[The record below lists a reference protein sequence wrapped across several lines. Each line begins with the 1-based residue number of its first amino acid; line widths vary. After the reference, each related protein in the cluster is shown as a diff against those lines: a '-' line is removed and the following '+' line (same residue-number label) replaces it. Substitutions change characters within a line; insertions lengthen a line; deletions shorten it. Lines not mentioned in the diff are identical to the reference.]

1 MKTIKLF
8 IISVLLLSSFQAL
21 AGRYTSYLNVYE
33 NENATFASKWRID
46 SISFFESN
54 IDADQFIIKPS
65 GITLKK
71 QNYEALE
78 NKTIRLETRV
88 KFTGQDYMSA
98 IILIYTI
105 LDVAEA
111 PKNIQLSN
119 KTIEDGSASGT
130 VIGTVTATDEDA
142 GTDSTKLSYHLEGST
157 SNKDFSINSKGELS
171 IKAKVDKKQKGDYY
185 FSVSVSDP
193 QGNKSKNKDFH
204 ITVTD
209 AIPKFAITT
218 VDVSTLEKVAKV
230 IDLTANKDNVSF
242 VIGGGSDRDK
252 FSLPEGSNKLTFA
265 ATDFEVGSDNTYSV
279 VIIASKT
286 GEAHIAKTITVTV
299 LELDRTLSRE
309 NVYRITTADAFST
322 PENTAKVIDLTTNG
336 NNSDSGFISIDFA
349 ILPGAD
355 ANKFTLAGNK
365 LTFKA
370 TDFEARSDVA
380 YRVKVQAIRTVRF
393 GVLTSIITAEKTIT
407 VTVTDLDDEAP
418 TNIQISNTNLLKGQ
432 PAGTVVGTLSATDID
447 TAADALTFTITNN
460 ADFEIVNR
468 NQLKTK
474 RPIAAIGDMT
484 ITVTVS
490 DGVQHTRK
498 DFTIKVIALEDEGE
512 LVITTTDV
520 ATPENADKVIV
531 LTVNRSDISDVSF
544 AITGGAD
551 KAKFSLSGNTLTFAA
566 TDFEARS
573 DHTYSVIITA
583 SEAGKSSVSK
593 TITVTV
599 TDLNDVAPTNIQISN
614 TNLLKGQP
622 AGTVVGTLSA
632 TDIDTAADAL
642 TFTITNNADFE
653 IVNRNQ
659 LKTKRPIAA
668 IGDMTITV
676 TVSDGVQHT
685 RKDFTIKVI
694 ALEDEGELVI
704 TTTDVATPENAD
716 KVIVLTVNRSDISDV
731 SFAITG
737 GADKAKF
744 SLSGNTLTFAA
755 TDFEARSD
763 HAYSVIITASEAGKS
778 SVSKTITVTVTD
790 LNDEA
795 PTNIQISN
803 TNLIAG
809 LPADTLVGTLSATDL
824 DTATDALTFTTTS
837 TDFKIVNGNQLKTKR
852 SITAI
857 GDMTIT
863 VTVSDGIQS
872 VNQEFSIKVTE
883 ETKELVITTANVSTP
898 ENVAKVITLTASQR
912 GVNFSIT
919 GGRNQA
925 KFSLSGN
932 TLTFEATSFKNP
944 GDNTYQVNIKATK
957 GNDTTEKTLTVTVEA
972 STRAGVGARAVAIRM
987 AAQAVRK
994 ESKTASKVLLFKVG
1008 KTLMGRLSHIRHK
1021 DKQKSSSSANGFVS
1035 GIQVSFADS
1044 QTNSLINHVLSA
1056 NGLSN
1061 VIPTSSRK
1069 IERWDTWTSAKVV
1082 IGKSNGTGADKT
1094 KFNLKSLNMGMDRR
1108 IAKDKIIGF
1117 ALSLGKQD
1125 RTATG
1130 NDFSGDVDT
1139 TQYTL
1144 SSYGALELND
1154 KGSIEAVL
1162 GVAQATHKVNNA
1174 SSADQDSDGFF
1185 ASIAY
1190 RVDLQT
1196 KGVELSPFIRYDI
1209 SRIKMKASDVLTNS
1223 ETVTNEA
1230 IALGIEINKQVN
1242 YRDGQLNR
1250 FVSVEYKSDIRRD
1263 TSDYLSKNAEQEV
1276 SVKLGLDYQKDNT
1289 SASVSYERIQSTNNK
1304 AHSDG
1309 IEGAIQWKF

>member
-21 AGRYTSYLNVYE
+21 AGRYTGELDAYE
-33 NENATFASKWRID
+33 NENTTFVSSWRID

-54 IDADQFIIKPS
+54 IDADQFILNTS

-78 NKTIRLETRV
+78 NKIIRLETRI
-88 KFTGQDYMSA
+88 KITGQDYLSA
-98 IILIYTI
+98 TVTTFTI

-157 SNKDFSINSKGELS
+157 SNEYFSINSKGELS
-171 IKAKVDKKQKGDYY
+171 IKAKVDQGQKGDY
-185 FSVSVSDP
+185 FVLVSASDP
-193 QGNKSKNKDFH
+193 QGNKSESKYFH
-204 ITVTD
+204 IIVTD

-218 VDVSTLEKVAKV
+218 ADVSTPENSDKV
-230 IDLTANKDNVSF
+230 IELTANKDNVSF
-242 VIGGGSDRDK
+242 VIGDGEDRDK

-265 ATDFEVGSDNTYSV
+265 ATDFEARSDHTYSV

-286 GEAHIAKTITVTV
+286 GETHIAKTITVTV
-299 LELDRTLSRE
+299 TDLNDVAPTNIQISNTTLVEEQYLPAGTLVGTLSATDADTAADALTFTIEFFPILRPDLDFE
-309 NVYRITTADAFST
+309 IVNRNQLKTKRRIVTLVNNIVPIKVSDGVQHTSKNFTIKVIRKLVITTADVFT
-322 PENTAKVIDLTTNG
+322 PEKVAKVITLTANKSDASFSIVSQDQNKFSLNG
-336 NNSDSGFISIDFA
+336 N
-349 ILPGAD
+349 
-355 ANKFTLAGNK
+355 T

-370 TDFEARSDVA
+370 TDFKDAGDNTYQVAIRATKGDETTEKTLTVTVEAGELVITTADVSTTENANKVITLTVNRGDASGVSFAITGGADKAKFSLSGNTLTFVATDFEGRDKHTYSVAITASEAGKSSVSKTITVTVTNLNDVAPTNLQISNTDLVADLPAGTVVGTLSATDIDTAADALTFTITSNNADFEIVNRNQLKTKRRIVTIGNMTVPIKVSDGVQHTRKDFTIKVIEGLEDEGELVITTTDVATPENADKVIALTVNRSDVSDVSFAITGGADKAKFSLSGNTLTFAATDFEVRSDHA
-380 YRVKVQAIRTVRF
+380 YSV
-393 GVLTSIITAEKTIT
+393 IITASEAGESSVSKTIT
-407 VTVTDLDDEAP
+407 VTVTDLNDVAP
-418 TNIQISNTNLLKGQ
+418 TNIQISNTNLLKDQ
-432 PAGTVVGTLSATDID
+432 PIGTVVGILSATDID

-474 RPIAAIGDMT
+474 R
-484 ITVTVS
+484 
-490 DGVQHTRK
+490 R
-498 DFTIKVIALEDEGE
+498 
-512 LVITTTDV
+512 
-520 ATPENADKVIV
+520 
-531 LTVNRSDISDVSF
+531 
-544 AITGGAD
+544 
-551 KAKFSLSGNTLTFAA
+551 
-566 TDFEARS
+566 
-573 DHTYSVIITA
+573 
-583 SEAGKSSVSK
+583 
-593 TITVTV
+593 
-599 TDLNDVAPTNIQISN
+599 
-614 TNLLKGQP
+614 
-622 AGTVVGTLSA
+622 
-632 TDIDTAADAL
+632 
-642 TFTITNNADFE
+642 
-653 IVNRNQ
+653 
-659 LKTKRPIAA
+659 
-668 IGDMTITV
+668 
-676 TVSDGVQHT
+676 
-685 RKDFTIKVI
+685 
-694 ALEDEGELVI
+694 
-704 TTTDVATPENAD
+704 
-716 KVIVLTVNRSDISDV
+716 
-731 SFAITG
+731 
-737 GADKAKF
+737 
-744 SLSGNTLTFAA
+744 
-755 TDFEARSD
+755 
-763 HAYSVIITASEAGKS
+763 
-778 SVSKTITVTVTD
+778 
-790 LNDEA
+790 
-795 PTNIQISN
+795 
-803 TNLIAG
+803 
-809 LPADTLVGTLSATDL
+809 
-824 DTATDALTFTTTS
+824 
-837 TDFKIVNGNQLKTKR
+837 
-852 SITAI
+852 ITAI

-872 VNQEFSIKVTE
+872 ANQEFSIKVTE
-883 ETKELVITTANVSTP
+883 ETKKLVITTANVSTP

-912 GVNFSIT
+912 GVNFSIA

-972 STRAGVGARAVAIRM
+972 STRFGVGASRAVAVRM

-1021 DKQKSSSSANGFVS
+1021 DKQKSSSSTNGFVN

-1044 QTNSLINHVLSA
+1044 QTNSLINHILSA

-1174 SSADQDSDGFF
+1174 SSADQDSNGFF
-1185 ASIAY
+1185 ANIAY
-1190 RVDLQT
+1190 RVDLQA

-1209 SRIKMKASDVLTNS
+1209 SRIKMKAIDVLTNS
-1223 ETVTNEA
+1223 ETGTNEA

-1276 SVKLGLDYQKDNT
+1276 SVKLGLDYQKDDT

>member
-21 AGRYTSYLNVYE
+21 AGRYTNHVDAYE
-33 NENATFASKWRID
+33 NENKTETFRISID

-54 IDADQFIIKPS
+54 IDADQFILNTS

-78 NKTIRLETRV
+78 NKIIRLETRI
-88 KFTGQDYMSA
+88 KITGQDYLSA
-98 IILIYTI
+98 TVTTFTI

-130 VIGTVTATDEDA
+130 VIGTATATDEDA
-142 GTDSTKLSYHLEGST
+142 GTDSTKLSYRLDDDT
-157 SNKDFSINSKGELS
+157 SKEYFSITKNGELS
-171 IKAKVDKKQKGDYY
+171 IKAKVNKKSGGNY
-185 FSVSVSDP
+185 FVKINVSDP
-193 QGNKSKNKDFH
+193 QNNSASRTFE
-204 ITVTD
+204 IAVTR

-218 VDVSTLEKVAKV
+218 ADVSTPENSDKV
-230 IDLTANKDNVSF
+230 IELTANKDNVSF
-242 VIGGGSDRDK
+242 VIGDGEDRDK

-265 ATDFEVGSDNTYSV
+265 ATDFEARSDHTYSV

-286 GEAHIAKTITVTV
+286 GETHIAKTITVTV
-299 LELDRTLSRE
+299 TDLNDVAPTNIQISNTDLVADLPAGTLVGTLSATDADTAADALTFTIEFFPILRPDLDFE
-309 NVYRITTADAFST
+309 IVNRNQLKTKRRIVTLVNNIVPIKVSDGVQHTSKNFTIKVIRKLVITTADVFT
-322 PENTAKVIDLTTNG
+322 PEKVAKVITLTANKSDASFSIVSQDQDKFSLNG
-336 NNSDSGFISIDFA
+336 N
-349 ILPGAD
+349 
-355 ANKFTLAGNK
+355 T

-370 TDFEARSDVA
+370 TDFKDAGDNTYQVAIRATKGDETTEKTLTVTVEAGELVITTADVSTTENANKVITLTVNRGDTSGVSFAITGGADKAKFSLSGNTLTFVATDFEGRDKHTYSVAITASEAGKSSVSKTITVTVTNLNDVAPTNLQISNTDLVADLPAGTVVGTLSATDIDTAADALTFTITSNNADFEIVNRNQLKTKRRIVTIGNMTVPIKVSDGVQHTRKDFTIKVIEGLEDEGELVITTTDVATPENADKVIALTVNRSDVSGVSFAITGGADKAKFSLSGNTLTFAATDFEVRSDHA
-380 YRVKVQAIRTVRF
+380 YSV
-393 GVLTSIITAEKTIT
+393 IITASEAGESSVSKTIT
-407 VTVTDLDDEAP
+407 VTVTDLNDVAP
-418 TNIQISNTNLLKGQ
+418 TNIQISNTNLLKDQ
-432 PAGTVVGTLSATDID
+432 PIGTVVGILSATDID

-474 RPIAAIGDMT
+474 R
-484 ITVTVS
+484 
-490 DGVQHTRK
+490 R
-498 DFTIKVIALEDEGE
+498 
-512 LVITTTDV
+512 
-520 ATPENADKVIV
+520 
-531 LTVNRSDISDVSF
+531 
-544 AITGGAD
+544 
-551 KAKFSLSGNTLTFAA
+551 
-566 TDFEARS
+566 
-573 DHTYSVIITA
+573 
-583 SEAGKSSVSK
+583 
-593 TITVTV
+593 
-599 TDLNDVAPTNIQISN
+599 
-614 TNLLKGQP
+614 
-622 AGTVVGTLSA
+622 
-632 TDIDTAADAL
+632 
-642 TFTITNNADFE
+642 
-653 IVNRNQ
+653 
-659 LKTKRPIAA
+659 
-668 IGDMTITV
+668 
-676 TVSDGVQHT
+676 
-685 RKDFTIKVI
+685 
-694 ALEDEGELVI
+694 
-704 TTTDVATPENAD
+704 
-716 KVIVLTVNRSDISDV
+716 
-731 SFAITG
+731 
-737 GADKAKF
+737 
-744 SLSGNTLTFAA
+744 
-755 TDFEARSD
+755 
-763 HAYSVIITASEAGKS
+763 
-778 SVSKTITVTVTD
+778 
-790 LNDEA
+790 
-795 PTNIQISN
+795 
-803 TNLIAG
+803 
-809 LPADTLVGTLSATDL
+809 
-824 DTATDALTFTTTS
+824 
-837 TDFKIVNGNQLKTKR
+837 
-852 SITAI
+852 ITAI

-872 VNQEFSIKVTE
+872 ANQEFSIKVTE
-883 ETKELVITTANVSTP
+883 EAKKLDITTALNVSTP

-912 GVNFSIT
+912 GVNFSIA

-972 STRAGVGARAVAIRM
+972 STRFGVSVSRAAVAVRM

-1021 DKQKSSSSANGFVS
+1021 DKQKSSSSTNGFVN

-1044 QTNSLINHVLSA
+1044 QTNSLINHILSA

-1061 VIPTSSRK
+1061 IIPTSSRK

-1190 RVDLQT
+1190 RADLQA

-1209 SRIKMKASDVLTNS
+1209 SRIKMKAIDVLTNS
-1223 ETVTNEA
+1223 ETGTNEA

-1276 SVKLGLDYQKDNT
+1276 SVKLGLDYQKDDT

>member
-21 AGRYTSYLNVYE
+21 AARYTVYLNVYE
-33 NENATFASKWRID
+33 NESVTYASSKPID

-78 NKTIRLETRV
+78 NKTIRLEARM

-218 VDVSTLEKVAKV
+218 VDVSTPEKVAKV

-299 LELDRTLSRE
+299 LDGTF
-309 NVYRITTADAFST
+309 RITTADAFST
-322 PENTAKVIDLTTNG
+322 PENTAKVIDLTTNV
-336 NNSDSGFISIDFA
+336 NDSGFISIDFA

-380 YRVKVQAIRTVRF
+380 YRVKVQAIRKVRL
-393 GVLTSIITAEKTIT
+393 GVITSIITAEKTIT
-407 VTVTDLDDEAP
+407 VTVADLDDEAP

-573 DHTYSVIITA
+573 DHTYSVVVTA
-583 SEAGKSSVSK
+583 KAGEDSVSR
-593 TITVTV
+593 TI
-599 TDLNDVAPTNIQISN
+599 A
-614 TNLLKGQP
+614 
-622 AGTVVGTLSA
+622 
-632 TDIDTAADAL
+632 
-642 TFTITNNADFE
+642 
-653 IVNRNQ
+653 
-659 LKTKRPIAA
+659 
-668 IGDMTITV
+668 
-676 TVSDGVQHT
+676 
-685 RKDFTIKVI
+685 
-694 ALEDEGELVI
+694 
-704 TTTDVATPENAD
+704 
-716 KVIVLTVNRSDISDV
+716 
-731 SFAITG
+731 
-737 GADKAKF
+737 
-744 SLSGNTLTFAA
+744 
-755 TDFEARSD
+755 
-763 HAYSVIITASEAGKS
+763 
-778 SVSKTITVTVTD
+778 VTVTD

-803 TNLIAG
+803 TNLLKG

-972 STRAGVGARAVAIRM
+972 STRAGVGA
-987 AAQAVRK
+987 
-994 ESKTASKVLLFKVG
+994 
-1008 KTLMGRLSHIRHK
+1008 
-1021 DKQKSSSSANGFVS
+1021 
-1035 GIQVSFADS
+1035 
-1044 QTNSLINHVLSA
+1044 
-1056 NGLSN
+1056 
-1061 VIPTSSRK
+1061 
-1069 IERWDTWTSAKVV
+1069 
-1082 IGKSNGTGADKT
+1082 
-1094 KFNLKSLNMGMDRR
+1094 
-1108 IAKDKIIGF
+1108 
-1117 ALSLGKQD
+1117 
-1125 RTATG
+1125 
-1130 NDFSGDVDT
+1130 
-1139 TQYTL
+1139 
-1144 SSYGALELND
+1144 
-1154 KGSIEAVL
+1154 
-1162 GVAQATHKVNNA
+1162 
-1174 SSADQDSDGFF
+1174 
-1185 ASIAY
+1185 
-1190 RVDLQT
+1190 
-1196 KGVELSPFIRYDI
+1196 
-1209 SRIKMKASDVLTNS
+1209 
-1223 ETVTNEA
+1223 
-1230 IALGIEINKQVN
+1230 
-1242 YRDGQLNR
+1242 
-1250 FVSVEYKSDIRRD
+1250 
-1263 TSDYLSKNAEQEV
+1263 
-1276 SVKLGLDYQKDNT
+1276 
-1289 SASVSYERIQSTNNK
+1289 
-1304 AHSDG
+1304 
-1309 IEGAIQWKF
+1309 

>member
-21 AGRYTSYLNVYE
+21 AGRYTNHVDAYE
-33 NENATFASKWRID
+33 NENKTEAFRISID

-54 IDADQFIIKPS
+54 IDADQFILNTS

-78 NKTIRLETRV
+78 NKIIRLETRI
-88 KFTGQDYMSA
+88 KITGQDYLSA
-98 IILIYTI
+98 TVTTFTI

-119 KTIEDGSASGT
+119 KTIEAGSASGT
-130 VIGTVTATDEDA
+130 VIGTATATDEDA
-142 GTDSTKLSYHLEGST
+142 GTDSTKLSYRLDDDT
-157 SNKDFSINSKGELS
+157 SKEYFSITKNGELS
-171 IKAKVDKKQKGDYY
+171 IKAKVNKKSGGNY
-185 FSVSVSDP
+185 FVKINVSDP
-193 QGNKSKNKDFH
+193 QNNSASRTFE
-204 ITVTD
+204 IAVTR

-218 VDVSTLEKVAKV
+218 ADVSTPENSDKV
-230 IDLTANKDNVSF
+230 IELTANKDNVSF
-242 VIGGGSDRDK
+242 VIGDGEDRDK

-265 ATDFEVGSDNTYSV
+265 ATDFEARSDHTYSV

-286 GEAHIAKTITVTV
+286 GETHIAKTITVTV
-299 LELDRTLSRE
+299 TDLNDVAPTNLQISNTELVADLPAGTLVGTLSATDADTAADALTFTIEFFPILRPDRDFE
-309 NVYRITTADAFST
+309 IVNRNQLKTKRRIVTLFNKIVPIKVSDGVQHTTKDFIIKFIRKFVITTADVFT
-322 PENTAKVIDLTTNG
+322 PEKVAKVITLTANKSDASFSIVSQDQDKFSLNG
-336 NNSDSGFISIDFA
+336 N
-349 ILPGAD
+349 
-355 ANKFTLAGNK
+355 T

-370 TDFEARSDVA
+370 TDFKDAGDNTYQVAIRATKGDETTEKTLTVTVEAGELVITTADVSTTENANKVITLTVNRGDASGVSFAITGGADKAKFSLSGNTLTFVATDFEGRDKHTYSVAITASEAGKSSVSKTITVTVTNLNDVAPTNLQISNTDLVADLPAGTVVGTLSATDIDTAADALTFTITSNNADFEIVNRNQLKTKRRIVTIGNMTVPIKVSDGVQHTRKDFTIKVIEGLEDEGELVITTTDVATPENADKVIALTVNRSDVSGVSFAITGGADKAKFSLSGNTLTFAATDFEVRSDHA
-380 YRVKVQAIRTVRF
+380 YSV
-393 GVLTSIITAEKTIT
+393 IITASEAGESSVSKTIT
-407 VTVTDLDDEAP
+407 VTVTDLNDVAP
-418 TNIQISNTNLLKGQ
+418 TNIQISNTNLLKDQ
-432 PAGTVVGTLSATDID
+432 PIGTVVGILSATDID

-474 RPIAAIGDMT
+474 R
-484 ITVTVS
+484 
-490 DGVQHTRK
+490 R
-498 DFTIKVIALEDEGE
+498 
-512 LVITTTDV
+512 
-520 ATPENADKVIV
+520 
-531 LTVNRSDISDVSF
+531 
-544 AITGGAD
+544 
-551 KAKFSLSGNTLTFAA
+551 
-566 TDFEARS
+566 
-573 DHTYSVIITA
+573 
-583 SEAGKSSVSK
+583 
-593 TITVTV
+593 
-599 TDLNDVAPTNIQISN
+599 
-614 TNLLKGQP
+614 
-622 AGTVVGTLSA
+622 
-632 TDIDTAADAL
+632 
-642 TFTITNNADFE
+642 
-653 IVNRNQ
+653 
-659 LKTKRPIAA
+659 
-668 IGDMTITV
+668 
-676 TVSDGVQHT
+676 
-685 RKDFTIKVI
+685 
-694 ALEDEGELVI
+694 
-704 TTTDVATPENAD
+704 
-716 KVIVLTVNRSDISDV
+716 
-731 SFAITG
+731 
-737 GADKAKF
+737 
-744 SLSGNTLTFAA
+744 
-755 TDFEARSD
+755 
-763 HAYSVIITASEAGKS
+763 
-778 SVSKTITVTVTD
+778 
-790 LNDEA
+790 
-795 PTNIQISN
+795 
-803 TNLIAG
+803 
-809 LPADTLVGTLSATDL
+809 
-824 DTATDALTFTTTS
+824 
-837 TDFKIVNGNQLKTKR
+837 
-852 SITAI
+852 ITAI

-872 VNQEFSIKVTE
+872 ANQEFSIKVTE
-883 ETKELVITTANVSTP
+883 ETKKLVITTANVSTP

-912 GVNFSIT
+912 GVNFSIA

-972 STRAGVGARAVAIRM
+972 STRFGVSASRAAVAVRM

-1021 DKQKSSSSANGFVS
+1021 DKQKSSSSTNGFVN

-1044 QTNSLINHVLSA
+1044 QTNSLINHILSA

-1190 RVDLQT
+1190 RADLQA

-1209 SRIKMKASDVLTNS
+1209 SRIKMKAIDVLTNS
-1223 ETVTNEA
+1223 ETGTNEA

-1276 SVKLGLDYQKDNT
+1276 SVKLGLDYQKDDT

>member
-21 AGRYTSYLNVYE
+21 AGRYTNHVDAYE
-33 NENATFASKWRID
+33 NENKTATFSISID

-54 IDADQFIIKPS
+54 IDADQFILNTS

-78 NKTIRLETRV
+78 NKIIRLETRI
-88 KFTGQDYMSA
+88 KITGQDYLSA
-98 IILIYTI
+98 TVTTFTI

-119 KTIEDGSASGT
+119 KTIEAGSASGT
-130 VIGTVTATDEDA
+130 VIGTATATDEDA
-142 GTDSTKLSYHLEGST
+142 GTDSTKLSYRLDDDT
-157 SNKDFSINSKGELS
+157 SKEYFSITKNGELS
-171 IKAKVDKKQKGDYY
+171 IKAKVNKKSGGNY
-185 FSVSVSDP
+185 FVKINVSDP
-193 QGNKSKNKDFH
+193 QNNSASRTFE
-204 ITVTD
+204 IAVTR

-218 VDVSTLEKVAKV
+218 ADVSTPENSDKV
-230 IDLTANKDNVSF
+230 IELTANKDNVSF
-242 VIGGGSDRDK
+242 VIGDGEDRDK

-265 ATDFEVGSDNTYSV
+265 ATDFEARSDHTYSV

-286 GEAHIAKTITVTV
+286 GETHIAKTITVTV
-299 LELDRTLSRE
+299 TDLNDVAPTNLQISNTELVADLPAGTLVGTLSATDADTAADALTFTIEFFPILRPDRDFE
-309 NVYRITTADAFST
+309 IVNRNQLKTKRRIVTLFNKIVPIKVSDGVQDTTKDFIIKFIRKFVITTADVFT
-322 PENTAKVIDLTTNG
+322 PEKVAKVITLTANKSDASFSIVSQDQDKFSLNG
-336 NNSDSGFISIDFA
+336 N
-349 ILPGAD
+349 
-355 ANKFTLAGNK
+355 T

-370 TDFEARSDVA
+370 TDFKDAGDNTYQV
-380 YRVKVQAIRTVRF
+380 AIRATKGDETTEKTLTVTVEAGELVITTADVSTTENANKVITLTVNRGDAS
-393 GVLTSIITAEKTIT
+393 GVSFAITGGADKAKFSLSGNTLTFVATDFEGRDKHTYSVAITASEAGKSSVSKTIT
-407 VTVTDLDDEAP
+407 VTVTDLNDVAPTNLQISNTELVADLPAGTVVGTLSATDIDTAADALTFTITSNNADFEIVNRNQLKTKRRIVTIGNMTVPIKVSDGVQHTRKDFTIKVIEGLEDEGELVITTTDVATPENADKVIALTVNRSDVSGVSFAITGGADKAKFSLSGNTLTFAATDFEVRSDHAYSVIITASEAGESSVSKTITVTVTDLNDVAP
-418 TNIQISNTNLLKGQ
+418 TNIQISNTNLLKDQ
-432 PAGTVVGTLSATDID
+432 PIGTVVGILSATDID

-474 RPIAAIGDMT
+474 R
-484 ITVTVS
+484 
-490 DGVQHTRK
+490 R
-498 DFTIKVIALEDEGE
+498 
-512 LVITTTDV
+512 
-520 ATPENADKVIV
+520 
-531 LTVNRSDISDVSF
+531 
-544 AITGGAD
+544 
-551 KAKFSLSGNTLTFAA
+551 
-566 TDFEARS
+566 
-573 DHTYSVIITA
+573 
-583 SEAGKSSVSK
+583 
-593 TITVTV
+593 
-599 TDLNDVAPTNIQISN
+599 
-614 TNLLKGQP
+614 
-622 AGTVVGTLSA
+622 
-632 TDIDTAADAL
+632 
-642 TFTITNNADFE
+642 
-653 IVNRNQ
+653 
-659 LKTKRPIAA
+659 
-668 IGDMTITV
+668 
-676 TVSDGVQHT
+676 
-685 RKDFTIKVI
+685 
-694 ALEDEGELVI
+694 
-704 TTTDVATPENAD
+704 
-716 KVIVLTVNRSDISDV
+716 
-731 SFAITG
+731 
-737 GADKAKF
+737 
-744 SLSGNTLTFAA
+744 
-755 TDFEARSD
+755 
-763 HAYSVIITASEAGKS
+763 
-778 SVSKTITVTVTD
+778 
-790 LNDEA
+790 
-795 PTNIQISN
+795 
-803 TNLIAG
+803 
-809 LPADTLVGTLSATDL
+809 
-824 DTATDALTFTTTS
+824 
-837 TDFKIVNGNQLKTKR
+837 
-852 SITAI
+852 ITAI

-872 VNQEFSIKVTE
+872 ANQEFSIKVTE
-883 ETKELVITTANVSTP
+883 ETKKLVITTANVSTP

-912 GVNFSIT
+912 GVNFSIA

-972 STRAGVGARAVAIRM
+972 STRFGVSVSRAAVAVRM

-1021 DKQKSSSSANGFVS
+1021 DKQKSSSSTNGFVN

-1044 QTNSLINHVLSA
+1044 QTNSLINHILSA

-1061 VIPTSSRK
+1061 IIPTSSRK

-1190 RVDLQT
+1190 RADLQA

-1209 SRIKMKASDVLTNS
+1209 SRIKMKAIDVLTNS
-1223 ETVTNEA
+1223 ETGTNEA

-1276 SVKLGLDYQKDNT
+1276 SVKLGLDYQKDDT

>member
-21 AGRYTSYLNVYE
+21 AGRYTNHVDAYE
-33 NENATFASKWRID
+33 NENKTATFSISID

-54 IDADQFIIKPS
+54 IDADQFILNTS

-78 NKTIRLETRV
+78 NKIIRLETRI
-88 KFTGQDYMSA
+88 KITGQDYLSA
-98 IILIYTI
+98 TVTTFTI

-157 SNKDFSINSKGELS
+157 SNEYFSINSKGELS
-171 IKAKVDKKQKGDYY
+171 IKAKVDKGQKDDY
-185 FSVSVSDP
+185 FVLVSASDP
-193 QGNKSKNKDFH
+193 QGNKSSRNFD

-218 VDVSTLEKVAKV
+218 ADVSTPENSDKV
-230 IDLTANKDNVSF
+230 IELTANKDNVSF
-242 VIGGGSDRDK
+242 VIGDGEDRDK

-265 ATDFEVGSDNTYSV
+265 ATDFEARSDHTYSV

-286 GEAHIAKTITVTV
+286 GETHIAKTITVTV
-299 LELDRTLSRE
+299 TDLNDVAPTNIQISNTDLVADLPAGTLVGTLSATDADTAADALTFTIEFFPILRPDLDFE
-309 NVYRITTADAFST
+309 IVNRNQLKTKRRIVTLVNNIVPIKVSDGVQHTSKNFTIKVIRKLVITTADVFT
-322 PENTAKVIDLTTNG
+322 PEKVAKVITLTANKSDASFSIVSQDQDKFSLNG
-336 NNSDSGFISIDFA
+336 N
-349 ILPGAD
+349 
-355 ANKFTLAGNK
+355 T

-370 TDFEARSDVA
+370 TDFKDAGDNTYQVAIRATKGDETTEKTLTVTVEAGELVITTADVSTTENANKVITLTVNRGDASGVSFAITGGADKAKFSLSGNTLTFVATDFEGRDKHTYSVAITASEAGKSSVSKTITVTVTNLNDVAPTNLQISNTDLVADLPAGTVVGTLSATDIDTAADALTFTITSNNADFEIVNRNQLKTKRRIVTIGNMTVPIKVSDGVQHTRKDFTIKVIEGLEDEGELVITTTDVATPENADKVIALTVNRSDVSGVSFAITGGADKAKFSLSGNTLTFAATDFEVRSDHA
-380 YRVKVQAIRTVRF
+380 YSV
-393 GVLTSIITAEKTIT
+393 IITASEAGESSVSKTIT
-407 VTVTDLDDEAP
+407 VTVTDLNDVAP
-418 TNIQISNTNLLKGQ
+418 TNIQISNTNLLKDQ
-432 PAGTVVGTLSATDID
+432 PIGTVVGILSATDID

-474 RPIAAIGDMT
+474 R
-484 ITVTVS
+484 
-490 DGVQHTRK
+490 R
-498 DFTIKVIALEDEGE
+498 
-512 LVITTTDV
+512 
-520 ATPENADKVIV
+520 
-531 LTVNRSDISDVSF
+531 
-544 AITGGAD
+544 
-551 KAKFSLSGNTLTFAA
+551 
-566 TDFEARS
+566 
-573 DHTYSVIITA
+573 
-583 SEAGKSSVSK
+583 
-593 TITVTV
+593 
-599 TDLNDVAPTNIQISN
+599 
-614 TNLLKGQP
+614 
-622 AGTVVGTLSA
+622 
-632 TDIDTAADAL
+632 
-642 TFTITNNADFE
+642 
-653 IVNRNQ
+653 
-659 LKTKRPIAA
+659 
-668 IGDMTITV
+668 
-676 TVSDGVQHT
+676 
-685 RKDFTIKVI
+685 
-694 ALEDEGELVI
+694 
-704 TTTDVATPENAD
+704 
-716 KVIVLTVNRSDISDV
+716 
-731 SFAITG
+731 
-737 GADKAKF
+737 
-744 SLSGNTLTFAA
+744 
-755 TDFEARSD
+755 
-763 HAYSVIITASEAGKS
+763 
-778 SVSKTITVTVTD
+778 
-790 LNDEA
+790 
-795 PTNIQISN
+795 
-803 TNLIAG
+803 
-809 LPADTLVGTLSATDL
+809 
-824 DTATDALTFTTTS
+824 
-837 TDFKIVNGNQLKTKR
+837 
-852 SITAI
+852 ITAI

-872 VNQEFSIKVTE
+872 ANQEFSIKVTE
-883 ETKELVITTANVSTP
+883 ETKKLVITTANVSTP

-912 GVNFSIT
+912 GVNFSIA

-972 STRAGVGARAVAIRM
+972 STRFGVGASRAAVAVRM

-1021 DKQKSSSSANGFVS
+1021 DKQKSSSSTNGFVN

-1044 QTNSLINHVLSA
+1044 QTNSLINHILSA

-1190 RVDLQT
+1190 RADLQA

-1209 SRIKMKASDVLTNS
+1209 SRIKMKAIDVLTNS
-1223 ETVTNEA
+1223 ETGTNEA

-1276 SVKLGLDYQKDNT
+1276 SVKLGLDYQKDDT

>member
-21 AGRYTSYLNVYE
+21 AGRYTNHVDAYE
-33 NENATFASKWRID
+33 NENKTEAFRISID

-54 IDADQFIIKPS
+54 IDADQFILNTS

-78 NKTIRLETRV
+78 NKIIRLETRI
-88 KFTGQDYMSA
+88 KITGQDYLSA
-98 IILIYTI
+98 TVTTFTI

-119 KTIEDGSASGT
+119 KTIEAGSASGT
-130 VIGTVTATDEDA
+130 VIGTATATDEDA
-142 GTDSTKLSYHLEGST
+142 GTDSTKLSYRLDDDT
-157 SNKDFSINSKGELS
+157 SKEYFSITKNGELS
-171 IKAKVDKKQKGDYY
+171 IKAKVNKKSGGNY
-185 FSVSVSDP
+185 FVKINVSDP
-193 QGNKSKNKDFH
+193 QNNSASRTFE
-204 ITVTD
+204 IAVTR

-218 VDVSTLEKVAKV
+218 ADVSTPENSDKV
-230 IDLTANKDNVSF
+230 IELTANKDNVSF
-242 VIGGGSDRDK
+242 VIGDGEDRDK

-265 ATDFEVGSDNTYSV
+265 ATDFEARSDHTYSV

-286 GEAHIAKTITVTV
+286 GETHIAKTITVTV
-299 LELDRTLSRE
+299 TDLNDVAPTNIQISNTDLVADLPAGTLVGTLSATDADTAADALTFTIEFFPILRPDRDFE
-309 NVYRITTADAFST
+309 IVNRNQLKTKRRIVTLVNNIVPIKVSDGVQHTSKNFTIKVIRKFVITTADVFT
-322 PENTAKVIDLTTNG
+322 PEKVAKVITLTANKSDASFSIVSQDQDKFSLNG
-336 NNSDSGFISIDFA
+336 N
-349 ILPGAD
+349 
-355 ANKFTLAGNK
+355 T

-370 TDFEARSDVA
+370 TDFKDAGDNTYQVAIRATKGDETTEKTLTVTVEAGELVITTADVSTTENANKVITLTVNRGDTSGVSFAITGGADKAKFSLSGNTLTFVATDFEGRDKHTYSVAITASEAGKSSVSKTITVTVTNLNDVAPTNLQISNTDLVADLPAGTVVGTLSATDIDTAADALTFTITSNNADFEIVNRNQLKTKRRIVTIGNMTVPIKVSDGVQHTRKDFTIKVIEGLEDEGELVITTTDVATPENADKVIALTVNRSDVSGVSFAITGGADKAKFSLSGNTLTFAATDFEVRSDHA
-380 YRVKVQAIRTVRF
+380 YSV
-393 GVLTSIITAEKTIT
+393 IITASEAGESSVSKTIT
-407 VTVTDLDDEAP
+407 VTVTDLNDVAP
-418 TNIQISNTNLLKGQ
+418 TNIQISNTNLLKDQ
-432 PAGTVVGTLSATDID
+432 PIGTVVGILSATDID

-474 RPIAAIGDMT
+474 R
-484 ITVTVS
+484 
-490 DGVQHTRK
+490 R
-498 DFTIKVIALEDEGE
+498 
-512 LVITTTDV
+512 
-520 ATPENADKVIV
+520 
-531 LTVNRSDISDVSF
+531 
-544 AITGGAD
+544 
-551 KAKFSLSGNTLTFAA
+551 
-566 TDFEARS
+566 
-573 DHTYSVIITA
+573 
-583 SEAGKSSVSK
+583 
-593 TITVTV
+593 
-599 TDLNDVAPTNIQISN
+599 
-614 TNLLKGQP
+614 
-622 AGTVVGTLSA
+622 
-632 TDIDTAADAL
+632 
-642 TFTITNNADFE
+642 
-653 IVNRNQ
+653 
-659 LKTKRPIAA
+659 
-668 IGDMTITV
+668 
-676 TVSDGVQHT
+676 
-685 RKDFTIKVI
+685 
-694 ALEDEGELVI
+694 
-704 TTTDVATPENAD
+704 
-716 KVIVLTVNRSDISDV
+716 
-731 SFAITG
+731 
-737 GADKAKF
+737 
-744 SLSGNTLTFAA
+744 
-755 TDFEARSD
+755 
-763 HAYSVIITASEAGKS
+763 
-778 SVSKTITVTVTD
+778 
-790 LNDEA
+790 
-795 PTNIQISN
+795 
-803 TNLIAG
+803 
-809 LPADTLVGTLSATDL
+809 
-824 DTATDALTFTTTS
+824 
-837 TDFKIVNGNQLKTKR
+837 
-852 SITAI
+852 ITAI

-872 VNQEFSIKVTE
+872 ANQEFSIKVTE
-883 ETKELVITTANVSTP
+883 ETKKLVITTANVSTP

-912 GVNFSIT
+912 GVNFSIA

-972 STRAGVGARAVAIRM
+972 STRFGVSASRAAVAVRM

-1021 DKQKSSSSANGFVS
+1021 DKQKSSSSTNGFVN

-1044 QTNSLINHVLSA
+1044 QTNSLINHILSA

-1190 RVDLQT
+1190 RADLQA

-1209 SRIKMKASDVLTNS
+1209 SRIKMKAIDVLTNS
-1223 ETVTNEA
+1223 ETGTNEA

-1276 SVKLGLDYQKDNT
+1276 SVKLGLDYQKDDT

>member
-21 AGRYTSYLNVYE
+21 AGRYTNHVDAYE
-33 NENATFASKWRID
+33 NENKTEAFRISID

-54 IDADQFIIKPS
+54 IDADQFILNTS

-78 NKTIRLETRV
+78 NKIIRLETRI
-88 KFTGQDYMSA
+88 KITGQDYLSA
-98 IILIYTI
+98 TVTTFTI

-157 SNKDFSINSKGELS
+157 SNKYFSINSKGELS
-171 IKAKVDKKQKGDYY
+171 IKAKVDKGQKDDY
-185 FSVSVSDP
+185 SVLVSASDP
-193 QGNKSKNKDFH
+193 QGNKSKSKYFY

-218 VDVSTLEKVAKV
+218 ADVSTPENSDKV
-230 IDLTANKDNVSF
+230 IELTANKDNVSF
-242 VIGGGSDRDK
+242 VIGDGEDRDK

-265 ATDFEVGSDNTYSV
+265 ATDFEARSDHTYSV

-286 GEAHIAKTITVTV
+286 GETHIAKTITVTV
-299 LELDRTLSRE
+299 TDLNDVAPTNIQISNTTLVEEQYLPAGTLVGTLSATDADTAADALIFTVKDIFPIIVPNPDFEIVNRNQLKTKRRIVTIGNKTVSIKVSDGVQSSE
-309 NVYRITTADAFST
+309 YIKFTIKFIRKFVITTADVFT
-322 PENTAKVIDLTTNG
+322 PEKVAKVITLTANKSDASFSIVSQDQDKFSLNG
-336 NNSDSGFISIDFA
+336 N
-349 ILPGAD
+349 
-355 ANKFTLAGNK
+355 T

-370 TDFEARSDVA
+370 TDFKDAGDNTYQVAIRATKGDETTEKTLTVTVEAGELVITTADVSTTENADKVITLTVNRGDASGVSFAITGGADKAKFSLSGNTLTFVATDFEGRDKHTYSVAITASEAGKSSVSKTITVTVTNLNDVAPTNLQISNTDLVADLPAGTVVGTLSATDIDTAADALTFTITSNNADFEIVNRNQLKTKRRIVTIGNMTVPIKVSDGVQHTRKDFTIKVIEGLEDEGELVITTTDVATPENADKVIALTVNRSDVSGVSFAITGGADKAKFSLSGNTLTFAATDFEVRSDHA
-380 YRVKVQAIRTVRF
+380 YSV
-393 GVLTSIITAEKTIT
+393 IITASEAGESSVSKTIT
-407 VTVTDLDDEAP
+407 VTVTDLNDVAP
-418 TNIQISNTNLLKGQ
+418 TNIQISNTNLLKDQ
-432 PAGTVVGTLSATDID
+432 PIGTVVGILSATDID

-474 RPIAAIGDMT
+474 R
-484 ITVTVS
+484 
-490 DGVQHTRK
+490 R
-498 DFTIKVIALEDEGE
+498 
-512 LVITTTDV
+512 
-520 ATPENADKVIV
+520 
-531 LTVNRSDISDVSF
+531 
-544 AITGGAD
+544 
-551 KAKFSLSGNTLTFAA
+551 
-566 TDFEARS
+566 
-573 DHTYSVIITA
+573 
-583 SEAGKSSVSK
+583 
-593 TITVTV
+593 
-599 TDLNDVAPTNIQISN
+599 
-614 TNLLKGQP
+614 
-622 AGTVVGTLSA
+622 
-632 TDIDTAADAL
+632 
-642 TFTITNNADFE
+642 
-653 IVNRNQ
+653 
-659 LKTKRPIAA
+659 
-668 IGDMTITV
+668 
-676 TVSDGVQHT
+676 
-685 RKDFTIKVI
+685 
-694 ALEDEGELVI
+694 
-704 TTTDVATPENAD
+704 
-716 KVIVLTVNRSDISDV
+716 
-731 SFAITG
+731 
-737 GADKAKF
+737 
-744 SLSGNTLTFAA
+744 
-755 TDFEARSD
+755 
-763 HAYSVIITASEAGKS
+763 
-778 SVSKTITVTVTD
+778 
-790 LNDEA
+790 
-795 PTNIQISN
+795 
-803 TNLIAG
+803 
-809 LPADTLVGTLSATDL
+809 
-824 DTATDALTFTTTS
+824 
-837 TDFKIVNGNQLKTKR
+837 
-852 SITAI
+852 ITAI

-872 VNQEFSIKVTE
+872 ANQEFSIKVTE
-883 ETKELVITTANVSTP
+883 ETKKLVITTANVSTP

-912 GVNFSIT
+912 GVNFSIA

-972 STRAGVGARAVAIRM
+972 STRFGVSVSRAAVAVRM

-1021 DKQKSSSSANGFVS
+1021 DKQKSSSSTNGFVN

-1044 QTNSLINHVLSA
+1044 QTNSLINHILSA

-1190 RVDLQT
+1190 RADLQV

-1209 SRIKMKASDVLTNS
+1209 SRIKMKAIDVLTNS
-1223 ETVTNEA
+1223 ETGTNEA

-1263 TSDYLSKNAEQEV
+1263 TSNYLSKNAEQEV
-1276 SVKLGLDYQKDNT
+1276 SVKLGLDYQKDDT

>member
-21 AGRYTSYLNVYE
+21 AALITERMNAVENKDQVFRLHSIKTISY
-33 NENATFASKWRID
+33 A
-46 SISFFESN
+46 ESS
-54 IDADQFIIKPS
+54 DREQFIISKT

-71 QNYEALE
+71 QNYEALD
-78 NKTIRLETRV
+78 NKTLYIKVDIVLTDGVPLRLYV
-88 KFTGQDYMSA
+88 IFTV
-98 IILIYTI
+98 

-119 KTIEDGSASGT
+119 STIEAGSVNGT
-130 VIGTVTATDEDA
+130 VIGTATAADDDTNNAD
-142 GTDSTKLSYHLEGST
+142 LSYSLDDDT
-157 SNKDFSINSKGELS
+157 SNEYFSITSKGELS
-171 IKAKVDKKQKGDYY
+171 IKTKVNKKPGGNYLVKINA
-185 FSVSVSDP
+185 SDP
-193 QGNKSKNKDFH
+193 QNNSASKMFE
-204 ITVTD
+204 ITVTK
-209 AIPKFAITT
+209 ATPKFAITT
-218 VDVSTLEKVAKV
+218 ADVSTLEKVAKV
-230 IDLTANKDNVSF
+230 INLTANKDNVSF
-242 VIGGGSDRDK
+242 VIGGGADRDK
-252 FSLPEGSNKLTFA
+252 FSLPKGSNKLTFA
-265 ATDFEVGSDNTYSV
+265 ATDFKAGGDNTYSV

-286 GEAHIAKTITVTV
+286 GEDHISKTITVTV
-299 LELDRTLSRE
+299 LDGRLHITTADAFFTPE
-309 NVYRITTADAFST
+309 NVDKVITLTANKTVAAFTILGGDEDKFSINGTKLTFKATDFKARKNATYRVSIIATRVIMVNGHRVPETAVKELTVTVLKGVSFQITTADAFST
-322 PENTAKVIDLTTNG
+322 PENNPNMVISLTTNK
-336 NNSDSGFISIDFA
+336 
-349 ILPGAD
+349 D
-355 ANKFTLAGNK
+355 ANKNVDVNFSITGGADQGKFTLSGNT
-365 LTFKA
+365 LTFEA
-370 TDFEARSDVA
+370 TDFEARTDHTYSVE
-380 YRVKVQAIRTVRF
+380 T
-393 GVLTSIITAEKTIT
+393 TASRRIGTENEVVTKTIT
-407 VTVTDLDDEAP
+407 VTVTDLNDVAP
-418 TNIQISNTNLLKGQ
+418 TNIQISNTTLVGNL
-432 PAGTVVGTLSATDID
+432 PAGTLVGTLSVTDAD
-447 TAADALTFTITNN
+447 TAADALIFTTTDPDAPFFQPSPNP
-460 ADFEIVNR
+460 DFEIVNR

-474 RPIAAIGDMT
+474 RRIVTIGNMAVPIG
-484 ITVTVS
+484 VS
-490 DGVQHTRK
+490 DGVHYTRE
-498 DFTIKVIALEDEGE
+498 DFTIKVIEALEDEGE

-531 LTVNRSDISDVSF
+531 LTVNRSDVSNVSF

-573 DHTYSVIITA
+573 DHAYSVIITA
-583 SEAGKSSVSK
+583 SEADKSSVSK

-642 TFTITNNADFE
+642 IFTITNNADFE

-659 LKTKRPIAA
+659 LKTKRLIDT

-676 TVSDGVQHT
+676 TV
-685 RKDFTIKVI
+685 
-694 ALEDEGELVI
+694 
-704 TTTDVATPENAD
+704 N
-716 KVIVLTVNRSDISDV
+716 
-731 SFAITG
+731 
-737 GADKAKF
+737 
-744 SLSGNTLTFAA
+744 
-755 TDFEARSD
+755 
-763 HAYSVIITASEAGKS
+763 
-778 SVSKTITVTVTD
+778 
-790 LNDEA
+790 
-795 PTNIQISN
+795 
-803 TNLIAG
+803 
-809 LPADTLVGTLSATDL
+809 
-824 DTATDALTFTTTS
+824 
-837 TDFKIVNGNQLKTKR
+837 
-852 SITAI
+852 
-857 GDMTIT
+857 
-863 VTVSDGIQS
+863 DGIQS
-872 VNQEFSIKVTE
+872 ANQEFSIKVTE
-883 ETKELVITTANVSTP
+883 ETKKLVITTANVSTP
-898 ENVAKVITLTASQR
+898 ENVAKVIKLTASQR

-925 KFSLSGN
+925 KFSLSGK
-932 TLTFEATSFKNP
+932 TLTFKATSFKDP

-957 GNDTTEKTLTVTVEA
+957 GNDTTEKILTVTVEA
-972 STRAGVGARAVAIRM
+972 STRTGVGASRVLAVRM

-994 ESKTASKVLLFKVG
+994 ESKTASKALLFKVG

-1021 DKQKSSSSANGFVS
+1021 DKQKSRSSANGFVS

-1056 NGLSN
+1056 NGLNN

-1082 IGKSNGTGADKT
+1082 IGKSNGTGANKT
-1094 KFNLKSLNMGMDRR
+1094 KFNLKSLNMGMDRH

-1162 GVAQATHKVNNA
+1162 SVAKATHNISN
-1174 SSADQDSDGFF
+1174 SADQDNSNGFF

-1190 RVDLQT
+1190 RADLQAQ
-1196 KGVELSPFIRYDI
+1196 GVDLSPFIRYDI
-1209 SRIKMKASDVLTNS
+1209 SRIKMKANDILTSS
-1223 ETVTNEA
+1223 ETNTNEA

-1242 YRDGQLNR
+1242 YRGGQLNR

-1309 IEGAIQWKF
+1309 IEGVIQWKF

>member
-21 AGRYTSYLNVYE
+21 AGRYTNHVDAYE
-33 NENATFASKWRID
+33 NENKTETFRISID

-54 IDADQFIIKPS
+54 IDADQFILNTS

-78 NKTIRLETRV
+78 NKIIRLETRI
-88 KFTGQDYMSA
+88 KITGQDYLSA
-98 IILIYTI
+98 TVTTFTI

-119 KTIEDGSASGT
+119 KTIEAGSASGT
-130 VIGTVTATDEDA
+130 VIGTATATDEDA
-142 GTDSTKLSYHLEGST
+142 GTDSTKLSYRLDDDT
-157 SNKDFSINSKGELS
+157 SKEYFSITKNGELS
-171 IKAKVDKKQKGDYY
+171 IKAKVNKKSGGNY
-185 FSVSVSDP
+185 FVKINVSDP
-193 QGNKSKNKDFH
+193 QNNSASRTFE
-204 ITVTD
+204 IAVTR

-218 VDVSTLEKVAKV
+218 ADVSTPENSDKV
-230 IDLTANKDNVSF
+230 IELTANKDNVSF
-242 VIGGGSDRDK
+242 VIGDGEDRDK

-265 ATDFEVGSDNTYSV
+265 ATDFEARSDHTYSV

-286 GEAHIAKTITVTV
+286 GETHIAKTITVTV
-299 LELDRTLSRE
+299 TDLNDVAPTNLQISNTELVADLPAGTLVGTLSATDADTAADALTFTIEFFPILRPDRDFE
-309 NVYRITTADAFST
+309 IVNRNQLKTKRRIVTLFNKIVPIKVSDGVQHTSKNFTIKVIRKFVITTADVFT
-322 PENTAKVIDLTTNG
+322 PEKVAKVITLTANKSDASFSIVSQDQDKFSLNG
-336 NNSDSGFISIDFA
+336 N
-349 ILPGAD
+349 
-355 ANKFTLAGNK
+355 T

-370 TDFEARSDVA
+370 TDFKDAGDNTYQVAIRATKGDETTEKTLTVTVEAGELVITTADVSTTENANKVITLTVNRGDTSGVSFAITGGADKAKFSLSGNTLTFVATDFEGRDKHTYSVAITASEAGKSSVSKTITVTVTNLNDVAPTNLQISNTDLVADLPAGTVVGTLSATDIDTAADALTFTITSNNADFEIVNRNQLKTKRRIVTIGNMTVPIKVSDGVQHTRKDFTIKVIEGLEDEGELVITTTDVATPENADKVIALTVNRSDVSGVSFAITGGADKAKFSLSGNTLTFAATDFEVRSDHA
-380 YRVKVQAIRTVRF
+380 YSV
-393 GVLTSIITAEKTIT
+393 IITASEAGESSVSKTIT
-407 VTVTDLDDEAP
+407 VTVTDLNDVAP
-418 TNIQISNTNLLKGQ
+418 TNIQISNTNLLKDQ
-432 PAGTVVGTLSATDID
+432 PIGTVVGILSATDID

-474 RPIAAIGDMT
+474 R
-484 ITVTVS
+484 
-490 DGVQHTRK
+490 R
-498 DFTIKVIALEDEGE
+498 
-512 LVITTTDV
+512 
-520 ATPENADKVIV
+520 
-531 LTVNRSDISDVSF
+531 
-544 AITGGAD
+544 
-551 KAKFSLSGNTLTFAA
+551 
-566 TDFEARS
+566 
-573 DHTYSVIITA
+573 
-583 SEAGKSSVSK
+583 
-593 TITVTV
+593 
-599 TDLNDVAPTNIQISN
+599 
-614 TNLLKGQP
+614 
-622 AGTVVGTLSA
+622 
-632 TDIDTAADAL
+632 
-642 TFTITNNADFE
+642 
-653 IVNRNQ
+653 
-659 LKTKRPIAA
+659 
-668 IGDMTITV
+668 
-676 TVSDGVQHT
+676 
-685 RKDFTIKVI
+685 
-694 ALEDEGELVI
+694 
-704 TTTDVATPENAD
+704 
-716 KVIVLTVNRSDISDV
+716 
-731 SFAITG
+731 
-737 GADKAKF
+737 
-744 SLSGNTLTFAA
+744 
-755 TDFEARSD
+755 
-763 HAYSVIITASEAGKS
+763 
-778 SVSKTITVTVTD
+778 
-790 LNDEA
+790 
-795 PTNIQISN
+795 
-803 TNLIAG
+803 
-809 LPADTLVGTLSATDL
+809 
-824 DTATDALTFTTTS
+824 
-837 TDFKIVNGNQLKTKR
+837 
-852 SITAI
+852 ITAI

-872 VNQEFSIKVTE
+872 ANQEFSIKVTE
-883 ETKELVITTANVSTP
+883 ETKKLVITTANVSTP

-912 GVNFSIT
+912 GVNFSIA

-972 STRAGVGARAVAIRM
+972 STRFGVGASRAAVAVRM

-1021 DKQKSSSSANGFVS
+1021 DKQKSSSSTNGFVN

-1044 QTNSLINHVLSA
+1044 QTNSLINHILSA

-1190 RVDLQT
+1190 RADLQA

-1209 SRIKMKASDVLTNS
+1209 SRIKMKAIDVLTNS
-1223 ETVTNEA
+1223 ETGTNEA

-1276 SVKLGLDYQKDNT
+1276 SVKLGLDYQKDDT

>member
-21 AGRYTSYLNVYE
+21 AGRYTNHVDAYE
-33 NENATFASKWRID
+33 NENKTEAFRISID

-54 IDADQFIIKPS
+54 IDADQFILNTS

-78 NKTIRLETRV
+78 NKIIRLETRI
-88 KFTGQDYMSA
+88 KITGQDYLSA
-98 IILIYTI
+98 TVTTFTI

-119 KTIEDGSASGT
+119 KTIEAGSASGT
-130 VIGTVTATDEDA
+130 VIGTATATDEDA
-142 GTDSTKLSYHLEGST
+142 GTDSTKLSYRLDDDT
-157 SNKDFSINSKGELS
+157 SKEYFSITKNGELS
-171 IKAKVDKKQKGDYY
+171 IKAKVNKKSGGNY
-185 FSVSVSDP
+185 FVKINVSDP
-193 QGNKSKNKDFH
+193 QNNSASRTFE
-204 ITVTD
+204 IAVTR

-218 VDVSTLEKVAKV
+218 ADVSTPENSDKV
-230 IDLTANKDNVSF
+230 IELTANKDNVSF
-242 VIGGGSDRDK
+242 VIGDGEDRDK

-265 ATDFEVGSDNTYSV
+265 ATDFEARSDHTYSV

-286 GEAHIAKTITVTV
+286 GETHIAKTITVTV
-299 LELDRTLSRE
+299 TDLNDVAPTNLQISNTELVADLPAGTLVGTLSATDADTAADALTFTIEFFPILRPDRDFE
-309 NVYRITTADAFST
+309 IVNRNQLKTKRRIVTLFNNIVPIKVSDGVQHTSKNFTIKVIRKFVITTADVFT
-322 PENTAKVIDLTTNG
+322 PEKVAKVITLTANKSDASFSIVSQDQDKFSLNG
-336 NNSDSGFISIDFA
+336 N
-349 ILPGAD
+349 
-355 ANKFTLAGNK
+355 T

-370 TDFEARSDVA
+370 TDFKDAGDNTYQVAIRATKGDETTEKTLTVTVEAGELVITTADVSTTENANKVITLTVNRGDTSGVSFAITGGADKAKFSLSGNTLTFVATDFEGRDKHTYSVAITASEAGKSSVSKTITVTVTNLNDVAPTNLQISNTDLVADLPAGTVVGTLSATDIDTAADALTFTITSNNADFEIVNRNQLKTKRRIVTIGNMTVPIKVSDGVQHTRKDFTIKVIEGLEDEGELVITTTDVATPENADKVIALTVNRSDVSGVSFAITGGADKAKFSLSGNTLTFAATDFEVRSDHA
-380 YRVKVQAIRTVRF
+380 YSV
-393 GVLTSIITAEKTIT
+393 IITASEAGESSVSKTIT
-407 VTVTDLDDEAP
+407 VTVTDLNDVAP
-418 TNIQISNTNLLKGQ
+418 TNIQISNTNLLKDQ
-432 PAGTVVGTLSATDID
+432 PIGTVVGILSATDID

-474 RPIAAIGDMT
+474 R
-484 ITVTVS
+484 
-490 DGVQHTRK
+490 R
-498 DFTIKVIALEDEGE
+498 
-512 LVITTTDV
+512 
-520 ATPENADKVIV
+520 
-531 LTVNRSDISDVSF
+531 
-544 AITGGAD
+544 
-551 KAKFSLSGNTLTFAA
+551 
-566 TDFEARS
+566 
-573 DHTYSVIITA
+573 
-583 SEAGKSSVSK
+583 
-593 TITVTV
+593 
-599 TDLNDVAPTNIQISN
+599 
-614 TNLLKGQP
+614 
-622 AGTVVGTLSA
+622 
-632 TDIDTAADAL
+632 
-642 TFTITNNADFE
+642 
-653 IVNRNQ
+653 
-659 LKTKRPIAA
+659 
-668 IGDMTITV
+668 
-676 TVSDGVQHT
+676 
-685 RKDFTIKVI
+685 
-694 ALEDEGELVI
+694 
-704 TTTDVATPENAD
+704 
-716 KVIVLTVNRSDISDV
+716 
-731 SFAITG
+731 
-737 GADKAKF
+737 
-744 SLSGNTLTFAA
+744 
-755 TDFEARSD
+755 
-763 HAYSVIITASEAGKS
+763 
-778 SVSKTITVTVTD
+778 
-790 LNDEA
+790 
-795 PTNIQISN
+795 
-803 TNLIAG
+803 
-809 LPADTLVGTLSATDL
+809 
-824 DTATDALTFTTTS
+824 
-837 TDFKIVNGNQLKTKR
+837 
-852 SITAI
+852 ITAI

-872 VNQEFSIKVTE
+872 ANQEFSIKVTE
-883 ETKELVITTANVSTP
+883 ETKKLVITTANVSTP

-912 GVNFSIT
+912 GVNFSIA

-972 STRAGVGARAVAIRM
+972 STRFGVSASRAAVAVRM

-1021 DKQKSSSSANGFVS
+1021 DKQKSSSSTNGFVN

-1044 QTNSLINHVLSA
+1044 QTNSLINHILSA

-1190 RVDLQT
+1190 RADLQA

-1209 SRIKMKASDVLTNS
+1209 SRIKMKAIDVLTNS
-1223 ETVTNEA
+1223 ETGTNEA

-1276 SVKLGLDYQKDNT
+1276 SVKLGLDYQKDDT

>member
-21 AGRYTSYLNVYE
+21 AGRYTNHVDAYE
-33 NENATFASKWRID
+33 NENKTEAFRISID

-54 IDADQFIIKPS
+54 IDADQFILNTS

-78 NKTIRLETRV
+78 NKIIRLETRI
-88 KFTGQDYMSA
+88 KITGQDYLSA
-98 IILIYTI
+98 TVTTFTI

-130 VIGTVTATDEDA
+130 VIGTATATDEDA
-142 GTDSTKLSYHLEGST
+142 GTDSTKLSYRLDDDT
-157 SNKDFSINSKGELS
+157 SKEYFSITKNGELS
-171 IKAKVDKKQKGDYY
+171 IKAKVNKKSGGNY
-185 FSVSVSDP
+185 FVKINVSDP
-193 QGNKSKNKDFH
+193 QNNSASRTFE
-204 ITVTD
+204 IAVTR

-218 VDVSTLEKVAKV
+218 ADVSTPENSDKV
-230 IDLTANKDNVSF
+230 IELTANKDNVSF
-242 VIGGGSDRDK
+242 VIGDGEDRDK

-265 ATDFEVGSDNTYSV
+265 ATDFEARSDHTYSV

-286 GEAHIAKTITVTV
+286 GETHIAKTITVTV
-299 LELDRTLSRE
+299 TDLNDVAPTNLQISNTELVADLPAGTLVGTLSATDADTAADALTFTIEFFPILRPDRDFE
-309 NVYRITTADAFST
+309 IVNRNQLKTKRRIVTLFNKIVPIKVSDGVQHTSKNFTIKVIRKFVITTADVFT
-322 PENTAKVIDLTTNG
+322 PEKVAKVITLTANKSDASFSIVSQDQDKFSLNG
-336 NNSDSGFISIDFA
+336 N
-349 ILPGAD
+349 
-355 ANKFTLAGNK
+355 T

-370 TDFEARSDVA
+370 TDFKDAGDNTYQVAIRATKGDETTEKTLTVTVEAGELVITTADVSTTENANKVITLTVNRGDTSGVSFAITGGADKAKFSLSGNTLTFVATDFEGRDKHTYSVAITASEAGKSSVSKTITVTVTNLNDVAPTNLQISNTDLVADLPAGTVVGTLSATDIDTAADALTFTITSNNADFEIVNRNQLKTKRRIVTIGNMTVPIKVSDGVQHTRKDFTIKVIEGLEDEGELVITTTDVATPENADKVIALTVNRSDVSGVSFAITGGADKAKFSLSGNTLTFAATDFEVRSDHA
-380 YRVKVQAIRTVRF
+380 YSV
-393 GVLTSIITAEKTIT
+393 IITASEAGESSVSKTIT
-407 VTVTDLDDEAP
+407 VTVTDLNDVAP
-418 TNIQISNTNLLKGQ
+418 TNIQISNTNLLKDQ
-432 PAGTVVGTLSATDID
+432 PIGTVVGILSATDID

-474 RPIAAIGDMT
+474 R
-484 ITVTVS
+484 
-490 DGVQHTRK
+490 R
-498 DFTIKVIALEDEGE
+498 
-512 LVITTTDV
+512 
-520 ATPENADKVIV
+520 
-531 LTVNRSDISDVSF
+531 
-544 AITGGAD
+544 
-551 KAKFSLSGNTLTFAA
+551 
-566 TDFEARS
+566 
-573 DHTYSVIITA
+573 
-583 SEAGKSSVSK
+583 
-593 TITVTV
+593 
-599 TDLNDVAPTNIQISN
+599 
-614 TNLLKGQP
+614 
-622 AGTVVGTLSA
+622 
-632 TDIDTAADAL
+632 
-642 TFTITNNADFE
+642 
-653 IVNRNQ
+653 
-659 LKTKRPIAA
+659 
-668 IGDMTITV
+668 
-676 TVSDGVQHT
+676 
-685 RKDFTIKVI
+685 
-694 ALEDEGELVI
+694 
-704 TTTDVATPENAD
+704 
-716 KVIVLTVNRSDISDV
+716 
-731 SFAITG
+731 
-737 GADKAKF
+737 
-744 SLSGNTLTFAA
+744 
-755 TDFEARSD
+755 
-763 HAYSVIITASEAGKS
+763 
-778 SVSKTITVTVTD
+778 
-790 LNDEA
+790 
-795 PTNIQISN
+795 
-803 TNLIAG
+803 
-809 LPADTLVGTLSATDL
+809 
-824 DTATDALTFTTTS
+824 
-837 TDFKIVNGNQLKTKR
+837 
-852 SITAI
+852 ITAI

-872 VNQEFSIKVTE
+872 ANQEFSIKVTE
-883 ETKELVITTANVSTP
+883 ETKKLVITTANVSTP

-912 GVNFSIT
+912 GVNFSIA

-972 STRAGVGARAVAIRM
+972 STRFGVSASRAAVAVRM

-1021 DKQKSSSSANGFVS
+1021 DKQKSSSSTNGFVN

-1044 QTNSLINHVLSA
+1044 QTNSLINHILSA

-1190 RVDLQT
+1190 RADLQA

-1209 SRIKMKASDVLTNS
+1209 SRIKMKAIDVLTNS
-1223 ETVTNEA
+1223 ETGTNEA

-1276 SVKLGLDYQKDNT
+1276 SVKLGLDYQKDDT

>member
-21 AGRYTSYLNVYE
+21 AGRYTNHVDAYE
-33 NENATFASKWRID
+33 NENKTETFSISID

-54 IDADQFIIKPS
+54 IDADQFILNTS

-78 NKTIRLETRV
+78 NKIIRLETRI
-88 KFTGQDYMSA
+88 KITGQDYLSA
-98 IILIYTI
+98 TVTTFTV

-119 KTIEDGSASGT
+119 KTIEAGSASGT
-130 VIGTVTATDEDA
+130 VIGTATATDEDA
-142 GTDSTKLSYHLEGST
+142 GTDSTKLSYRLDDDT
-157 SNKDFSINSKGELS
+157 SKEYFSITKNGELS
-171 IKAKVDKKQKGDYY
+171 IKAKVNKKSGGNY
-185 FSVSVSDP
+185 FVKINVSDP
-193 QGNKSKNKDFH
+193 QNNSASRTFE
-204 ITVTD
+204 IAVTR

-218 VDVSTLEKVAKV
+218 ADVSTPENSDKV
-230 IDLTANKDNVSF
+230 IELTANKDNVSF
-242 VIGGGSDRDK
+242 VIGDGEDRDK

-265 ATDFEVGSDNTYSV
+265 ATDFEARSDHTYSV

-286 GEAHIAKTITVTV
+286 GETHIAKTITVTV
-299 LELDRTLSRE
+299 TDLNDVAPTNLQISNTELVADLPAGTLVGTLSATDADTAADALTFTIEFFPILRPDRDFE
-309 NVYRITTADAFST
+309 IVNRNQLKTKRRIVTLFNKIVPIKVSDGVQHTTKNFIIKFIRKFVITTADVFT
-322 PENTAKVIDLTTNG
+322 PEKVAKVITLTANKSDASFSIVSQDQDKFSLNG
-336 NNSDSGFISIDFA
+336 N
-349 ILPGAD
+349 
-355 ANKFTLAGNK
+355 T

-370 TDFEARSDVA
+370 TDFKDAGDNTYQVAIRATKGDETTEKTLTVTVEAGELVITTADVSTTENANKVITLTVNRGDASGVSFAITGGADKAKFSLSGNTLTFVATDFEGRDKHTYSVAITASEAGKSSVSKTITVTVTNLNDVAPTNLQISNTDLVADLPAGTVVGTLSATDIDTAADALTFTITSNNADFEIVNRNQLKTKRRIVTIGNMTVPIKVSDGVQHTRKDFTIKVIEGLEDEGELVITTTDVATPENADKVIALTVNRSDVSGVSFAITGGADKAKFSLSGNTLTFAATDFEVRSDHA
-380 YRVKVQAIRTVRF
+380 YSV
-393 GVLTSIITAEKTIT
+393 IITASEAGESSVSKTIT
-407 VTVTDLDDEAP
+407 VTVTDLNDVAP
-418 TNIQISNTNLLKGQ
+418 TNIQISNTNLLKDQ
-432 PAGTVVGTLSATDID
+432 PIGTVVGILSATDID

-474 RPIAAIGDMT
+474 R
-484 ITVTVS
+484 
-490 DGVQHTRK
+490 R
-498 DFTIKVIALEDEGE
+498 
-512 LVITTTDV
+512 
-520 ATPENADKVIV
+520 
-531 LTVNRSDISDVSF
+531 
-544 AITGGAD
+544 
-551 KAKFSLSGNTLTFAA
+551 
-566 TDFEARS
+566 
-573 DHTYSVIITA
+573 
-583 SEAGKSSVSK
+583 
-593 TITVTV
+593 
-599 TDLNDVAPTNIQISN
+599 
-614 TNLLKGQP
+614 
-622 AGTVVGTLSA
+622 
-632 TDIDTAADAL
+632 
-642 TFTITNNADFE
+642 
-653 IVNRNQ
+653 
-659 LKTKRPIAA
+659 
-668 IGDMTITV
+668 
-676 TVSDGVQHT
+676 
-685 RKDFTIKVI
+685 
-694 ALEDEGELVI
+694 
-704 TTTDVATPENAD
+704 
-716 KVIVLTVNRSDISDV
+716 
-731 SFAITG
+731 
-737 GADKAKF
+737 
-744 SLSGNTLTFAA
+744 
-755 TDFEARSD
+755 
-763 HAYSVIITASEAGKS
+763 
-778 SVSKTITVTVTD
+778 
-790 LNDEA
+790 
-795 PTNIQISN
+795 
-803 TNLIAG
+803 
-809 LPADTLVGTLSATDL
+809 
-824 DTATDALTFTTTS
+824 
-837 TDFKIVNGNQLKTKR
+837 
-852 SITAI
+852 ITAI

-872 VNQEFSIKVTE
+872 ANQEFSIKVTE
-883 ETKELVITTANVSTP
+883 ETKKLVITTANVSTP

-912 GVNFSIT
+912 GVNFSIA

-972 STRAGVGARAVAIRM
+972 STRFGVGASRAVAVRM

-1021 DKQKSSSSANGFVS
+1021 DKQKSSSSTNGFVN

-1044 QTNSLINHVLSA
+1044 QTNSLINHILSA

-1174 SSADQDSDGFF
+1174 SSADQDSNGFF
-1185 ASIAY
+1185 ANIAY
-1190 RVDLQT
+1190 RVDLQA

-1223 ETVTNEA
+1223 ETGTNEA

-1276 SVKLGLDYQKDNT
+1276 SVKLGLDYQKDDT

>member
-21 AGRYTSYLNVYE
+21 AGRYTNHVDAYE
-33 NENATFASKWRID
+33 NENKTEAFRISID

-54 IDADQFIIKPS
+54 IDADQFILNTS

-78 NKTIRLETRV
+78 NKIIRLETRI
-88 KFTGQDYMSA
+88 KITGQDYLSA
-98 IILIYTI
+98 TVTTFTI

-119 KTIEDGSASGT
+119 KTIEAGSASGT
-130 VIGTVTATDEDA
+130 VIGTATATDEDA
-142 GTDSTKLSYHLEGST
+142 GTDSTKLSYRLDDDT
-157 SNKDFSINSKGELS
+157 SKEYFSITKNGELS
-171 IKAKVDKKQKGDYY
+171 IKAKVNKKSGGNY
-185 FSVSVSDP
+185 FVKINVSDP
-193 QGNKSKNKDFH
+193 QNNSASRTFE
-204 ITVTD
+204 IAVTR

-218 VDVSTLEKVAKV
+218 ADVSTPENSDKV
-230 IDLTANKDNVSF
+230 IELTANKDNVSF
-242 VIGGGSDRDK
+242 VIGDGEDRDK

-265 ATDFEVGSDNTYSV
+265 ATDFEARSDHTYSV

-286 GEAHIAKTITVTV
+286 GETHIAKTITVTV
-299 LELDRTLSRE
+299 TDLNDVAPTNLQISNTELVADLPAGTLVGTLSATDADTAADALTFTIEFFPILRPDRDFE
-309 NVYRITTADAFST
+309 IVNRNQLKTKRRIVTLFNKIVPIKVSDGVQHTSKNFTIKVIRKFVITTADVFT
-322 PENTAKVIDLTTNG
+322 PEKVAKVITLTANKSDASFSIVSQDQDKFSLNG
-336 NNSDSGFISIDFA
+336 N
-349 ILPGAD
+349 
-355 ANKFTLAGNK
+355 T

-370 TDFEARSDVA
+370 TDFKDAGDNTYQVAIRATKGDETTEKTLTVTVEAGELVITTADVSTTENANKVITLTVNRGDTSGVSFAITGGADKAKFSLSGNTLTFVATDFEGRDKHTYSVAITASEAGKSSVSKTITVTVTNLNDVAPTNLQISNTDLVADLPAGTVVGTLSATDIDTAADALTFTITSNNADFEIVNRNQLKTKRRIVTIGNMTVPIKVSDGVQHTRKDFTIKVIEGLEDEGELVITTTDVATPENADKVIALTVNRSDVSGVSFAITGGADKAKFSLSGNTLTFAATDFEVRSDHA
-380 YRVKVQAIRTVRF
+380 YSV
-393 GVLTSIITAEKTIT
+393 IITASEAGESSVSKTIT
-407 VTVTDLDDEAP
+407 VTVTDLNDVAP
-418 TNIQISNTNLLKGQ
+418 TNIQISNTNLLKDQ
-432 PAGTVVGTLSATDID
+432 PIGTVVGILSATDID

-474 RPIAAIGDMT
+474 R
-484 ITVTVS
+484 
-490 DGVQHTRK
+490 R
-498 DFTIKVIALEDEGE
+498 
-512 LVITTTDV
+512 
-520 ATPENADKVIV
+520 
-531 LTVNRSDISDVSF
+531 
-544 AITGGAD
+544 
-551 KAKFSLSGNTLTFAA
+551 
-566 TDFEARS
+566 
-573 DHTYSVIITA
+573 
-583 SEAGKSSVSK
+583 
-593 TITVTV
+593 
-599 TDLNDVAPTNIQISN
+599 
-614 TNLLKGQP
+614 
-622 AGTVVGTLSA
+622 
-632 TDIDTAADAL
+632 
-642 TFTITNNADFE
+642 
-653 IVNRNQ
+653 
-659 LKTKRPIAA
+659 
-668 IGDMTITV
+668 
-676 TVSDGVQHT
+676 
-685 RKDFTIKVI
+685 
-694 ALEDEGELVI
+694 
-704 TTTDVATPENAD
+704 
-716 KVIVLTVNRSDISDV
+716 
-731 SFAITG
+731 
-737 GADKAKF
+737 
-744 SLSGNTLTFAA
+744 
-755 TDFEARSD
+755 
-763 HAYSVIITASEAGKS
+763 
-778 SVSKTITVTVTD
+778 
-790 LNDEA
+790 
-795 PTNIQISN
+795 
-803 TNLIAG
+803 
-809 LPADTLVGTLSATDL
+809 
-824 DTATDALTFTTTS
+824 
-837 TDFKIVNGNQLKTKR
+837 
-852 SITAI
+852 ITAI

-872 VNQEFSIKVTE
+872 ANQEFSIKVTE
-883 ETKELVITTANVSTP
+883 ETKKLVITTANVSTP

-912 GVNFSIT
+912 GVNFSIA

-972 STRAGVGARAVAIRM
+972 STRFGVSASRAAVAVRM

-1021 DKQKSSSSANGFVS
+1021 DKQKSSSSTNGFVN

-1044 QTNSLINHVLSA
+1044 QTNSLINHILSA

-1190 RVDLQT
+1190 RADLQA

-1209 SRIKMKASDVLTNS
+1209 SRIKMKAIDVLTNS
-1223 ETVTNEA
+1223 ETGTNEA

-1276 SVKLGLDYQKDNT
+1276 SVKLGLDYQKDDT